1 MVTWRTP
8 ADPQGPLGEGETKD
22 DLKFWLSVFSKS
34 PLHPV
39 KLYSAPE
46 IELEDPSLMIEQGIT
61 EVRIA

>member
-1 MVTWRTP
+1 MAYPCP
-8 ADPQGPLGEGETKD
+8 ADPQGPLGAGETKD